1 MKNQPRGPMLQVTT
15 EASGAGYDEMSG
27 RCKAD
32 AEQGRREACPN
43 AGEKRFTLTQPEV
56 RPKGVTSKGV
66 RCSDVLEG
74 SFDQ

>member
-1 MKNQPRGPMLQVTT
+1 MFSVGLLQTPPI
-15 EASGAGYDEMSG
+15 GAGYDEMSG